1 MQMALTT
8 SAVGAANTAYTA
20 ELLIDE
26 PDAWEPPIPG
36 GESGMVAF
44 SLTLMVFLGVLLG
57 AAIVI
62 ASALYIAHREAQL
75 ARERKRAALATA
87 NPSEKKPAP

>member
-62 ASALYIAHREAQL
+62 GLRQRRHELEYYGA
-75 ARERKRAALATA
+75 
-87 NPSEKKPAP
+87 